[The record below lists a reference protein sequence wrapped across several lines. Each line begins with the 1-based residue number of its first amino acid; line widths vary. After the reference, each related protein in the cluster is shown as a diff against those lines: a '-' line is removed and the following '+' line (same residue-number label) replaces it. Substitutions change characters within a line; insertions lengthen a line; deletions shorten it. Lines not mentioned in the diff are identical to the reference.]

1 MEWNLG
7 SEWRVESYESGGM
20 GSGFRFRVRGSG
32 FRVQDSGFRVQ
43 GSGFRF
49 RVQGSG
55 FGVHSSWL
63 IVQGLGFRVHRVQYF
78 EPRSRFVSGVGTLT
92 TGGKL
97 SVNLNGFFSS
107 SLMRV

>member
-1 MEWNLG
+1 
-7 SEWRVESYESGGM
+7 
-20 GSGFRFRVRGSG
+20 
-32 FRVQDSGFRVQ
+32 
-43 GSGFRF
+43 
-49 RVQGSG
+49 
-55 FGVHSSWL
+55 L